1 MKHDFRTMH
10 LFAGVGGGILA
21 DYILGHTPII
31 AVEWD
36 KYACRVLRDRV
47 ADGWFDGM
55 SVWEGDVREFA
66 AHDYKGRVDCVH
78 AGFPCQDISLAGNQA
93 GVGTDSRSGLYREV
107 LRIADEVRPQYIF
120 LENVSAIVTGDDG
133 GWLRTVAG
141 DIASR
146 GYDAVW
152 TCLSASE
159 VGANHKRDRWWLLAF
174 PKSQPSD
181 GTNHHREN
189 SEPQIQE
196 SGNSSSQTDVGNAD
210 MSGHGTFGHKTDEK
224 WQKTDERWQ
233 EQSFSESSR
242 PSEDDVSN
250 AISEGLEGRLGD
262 SSGEGRQDLP
272 SVEHDR
278 REVGREIGCAS
289 GVSGEEAVGDS
300 EGERVQGFG
309 ASGQQEPQAH
319 ARPELPV
326 RSGEGCYPTYWS
338 VEPDVGRVVNGLPNR
353 AHRLKGL
360 GNAQVPLQCAAAF
373 EILWEIM
380 QEKAPTGKR

>member
-1 MKHDFRTMH
+1 MKHELRTMH

-21 DYILGHTPII
+21 DYILGHRPIV

-47 ADGWFDGM
+47 ADGWFDGV

-66 AHDYKGRVDCVH
+66 AHDYQGRVDCIH
-78 AGFPCQDISLAGNQA
+78 AGFPCQDISLAGSQA

-133 GWLRTVAG
+133 GWLRTVVG

-174 PKSQPSD
+174 PSGESSN
-181 GTNHHREN
+181 GTNPNGEN
-189 SEPQIQE
+189 SQSQIQE
-196 SGNSSSQTDVGNAD
+196 SGD
-210 MSGHGTFGHKTDEK
+210 
-224 WQKTDERWQ
+224 
-233 EQSFSESSR
+233 SSR
-242 PSEDDVSN
+242 QVNVSN
-250 AISEGLEGRLGD
+250 AISEGLEGRIGN
-262 SSGEGRQDLP
+262 SGGEGREDLP
-272 SVEHDR
+272 SIEHDR
-278 REVGREIGCAS
+278 REMGREIGCAS
-289 GVSGEEAVGDS
+289 GISGEETVGDS
-300 EGERVQGFG
+300 KSERVQGLRTG
-309 ASGQQEPQAH
+309 GKQVTQAH
-319 ARPELPV
+319 DQQELPV
-326 RSGEGCYPTYWS
+326 RPGERPYPTYWS

-373 EILWEIM
+373 EMLWEIM
-380 QEKAPTGKR
+380 QEKAPAGKR

>member
-1 MKHDFRTMH
+1 MKHELRTMH

-21 DYILGHTPII
+21 DYILGHRPIV

-47 ADGWFDGM
+47 ADGWFDGV
-55 SVWEGDVREFA
+55 SIWEGDVREFA
-66 AHDYKGRVDCVH
+66 AHDYQGRVDCIH
-78 AGFPCQDISLAGNQA
+78 AGFPCQDISLAGSQA

-174 PKSQPSD
+174 PSGESGNGANPN
-181 GTNHHREN
+181 GEN
-189 SEPQIQE
+189 SQPQIQE
-196 SGNSSSQTDVGNAD
+196 SGD
-210 MSGHGTFGHKTDEK
+210 
-224 WQKTDERWQ
+224 
-233 EQSFSESSR
+233 SSR
-242 PSEDDVSN
+242 QVNVSN
-250 AISEGLEGRLGD
+250 AVSEGLEGRIGN
-262 SSGEGRQDLP
+262 SSGERRQDLP
-272 SVEHDR
+272 SIEHDR
-278 REVGREIGCAS
+278 REMGREIRCAS
-289 GVSGEEAVGDS
+289 GVSGEEAVGNS
-300 EGERVQGFG
+300 NGSRSSAGLP
-309 ASGQQEPQAH
+309 EPQQ
-319 ARPELPV
+319 RQ
-326 RSGEGCYPTYWS
+326 EGDAEVVDYGSDRRDGWQTSNWWS